1 MQNQVKIVA
10 DTTSNERL
18 KQTIWLI
25 MTIWLVGLIGHF
37 TFLKEWLALAVYLI
51 GSVIL
56 SLWRG
61 RNFDEWQ
68 KLFITR
74 IGLKSALLWGGM
86 IGIAISLVSL
96 ANIEMMHNSAPPQ
109 MQMQVMEDILI
120 GKKLILFLP
129 LLIVAEEFLWRGL
142 LLSSLI
148 ESGFSNKLAIGVTSF
163 CFILNHFAVA
173 PVGLLERG
181 MMAMM
186 ALPLGI
192 INGFLTI
199 KFQNLWGGVMI
210 HLLTMIAMILGIF
223 LM

>member
-1 MQNQVKIVA
+1 MQNQITIVA
-10 DTTSNERL
+10 DTTRNERL

-25 MTIWLVGLIGHF
+25 LTIWIVGLIAHF
-37 TFLKEWLALAVYLI
+37 TVLKEWVALAIYVI
-51 GSVIL
+51 GSITL
-56 SLWRG
+56 SFWRG

-74 IGLKSALLWGGM
+74 IGLKSALLWGT
-86 IGIAISLVSL
+86 ILGIAISLVSL

-109 MQMQVMEDILI
+109 MQMQVMVDILI

-142 LLSSLI
+142 LLSSLM
-148 ESGFSNKLAIGVTSF
+148 ESGFSNKLAIGVTSL
-163 CFILNHFAVA
+163 CFMLNHFAVA

-192 INGFLTI
+192 INGFLTL
-199 KFQNLWGGVMI
+199 KFQNLWAGVMI
-210 HLLTMIAMILGIF
+210 HLLTMMAMILGIF